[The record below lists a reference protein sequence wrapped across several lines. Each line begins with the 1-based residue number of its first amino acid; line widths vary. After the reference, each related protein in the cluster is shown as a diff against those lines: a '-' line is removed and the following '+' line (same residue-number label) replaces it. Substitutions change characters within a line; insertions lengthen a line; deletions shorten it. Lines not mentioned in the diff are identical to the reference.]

1 MTKFLLALALVA
13 AVFVG
18 IAGANSIIRT
28 DHNEDVSAQT
38 K

>member
-1 MTKFLLALALVA
+1 MSKLLLALALVA

-18 IAGANSIIRT
+18 IAGANTMIRT